1 MEFAPSGFLIFVI
14 AVVVFA
20 IIIIWSGIKQVPQA
34 QEWTVERFGR
44 YTRTLTPGLHLI
56 VPFVD
61 RVGFKLSLRE
71 TVLDI
76 PSQDVISYDN
86 ATITADGVAF
96 YQVIDS
102 ARAAYEVNDLE
113 RAITNLSMTNIRTV
127 IGSMSLDDVLSQRD
141 DINERLLRVI
151 DAATNPWGIKVTR
164 VEIKDL
170 TPPGD
175 LVEAMGRQMK
185 AEREK
190 RAEVL
195 QAEGEKQAAILRA
208 EGLKQSAILEAE
220 GRREAAF
227 RDAEAREREAEAEA
241 KATEFVSNAIAAGD
255 MQAVNYFVAQKYVE
269 AIGNIASAPNQ
280 RVVLFPVE
288 ASNFIGSLGGIAEI
302 AKSAFGGDDDGPG
315 RSNAL
320 SSGRRR
326 STSVPVTSSDTD

>member
-1 MEFAPSGFLIFVI
+1 MEYLPSGFLTFVI

-20 IIIIWSGIKQVPQA
+20 VVIIWAGIKQVPQA

-44 YTRTLTPGLHLI
+44 YTRTLSPGLHLI
-56 VPFVD
+56 TPFVD

-96 YQVIDS
+96 YQVVDS

-208 EGLKQSAILEAE
+208 EGMKQSAILEAE

-269 AIGNIASAPNQ
+269 AIGNIAAAPNQ
-280 RVVLFPVE
+280 RVVLLPIE

-302 AKSAFGGDDDGPG
+302 AKSAFGLDGEEDRRPG
-315 RSNAL
+315 RR
-320 SSGRRR
+320 G
-326 STSVPVTSSDTD
+326 SVPVSSRDGAD

>member
-1 MEFAPSGFLIFVI
+1 MEAYIPSGFLIFVI
-14 AVVVFA
+14 AVVILAAV
-20 IIIIWSGIKQVPQA
+20 IIKSGIKQVSQA

-44 YTRTLTPGLHLI
+44 YTRTLSPGLHLI
-56 VPFVD
+56 IPFVD

-96 YQVIDS
+96 YQVVDS

-113 RAITNLSMTNIRTV
+113 RAITNLAMTNIRTV
-127 IGSMSLDDVLSQRD
+127 IGSMSLDDVLSKRD

-190 RAEVL
+190 RAEIL
-195 QAEGEKQAAILRA
+195 TAEGEKQAAILRA
-208 EGLKQSAILEAE
+208 EGMKQSAILEA
-220 GRREAAF
+220 R
-227 RDAEAREREAEAEA
+227 
-241 KATEFVSNAIAAGD
+241 AAGRPRI
-255 MQAVNYFVAQKYVE
+255 ATPRPVNARQRPKPAQ
-269 AIGNIASAPNQ
+269 P
-280 RVVLFPVE
+280 RLFRRQSRP
-288 ASNFIGSLGGIAEI
+288 ATC
-302 AKSAFGGDDDGPG
+302 
-315 RSNAL
+315 
-320 SSGRRR
+320 RR
-326 STSVPVTSSDTD
+326 SITSWPRNTSKPSAIWHRPQISG

>member
-1 MEFAPSGFLIFVI
+1 M
-14 AVVVFA
+14 
-20 IIIIWSGIKQVPQA
+20 
-34 QEWTVERFGR
+34 
-44 YTRTLTPGLHLI
+44 
-56 VPFVD
+56 
-61 RVGFKLSLRE
+61 
-71 TVLDI
+71 
-76 PSQDVISYDN
+76 
-86 ATITADGVAF
+86 
-96 YQVIDS
+96 
-102 ARAAYEVNDLE
+102 
-113 RAITNLSMTNIRTV
+113 RAITNLAMTNIRTV
-127 IGSMSLDDVLSQRD
+127 IGSMSLDDVLSKRD

-195 QAEGEKQAAILRA
+195 SAEGEKQAAILRA
-208 EGLKQSAILEAE
+208 EGMKQGAILQAE

-241 KATEFVSNAIAAGD
+241 KATESVSKAIAAGD

-280 RVVLFPVE
+280 RVVLFPIE

-302 AKSAFGGDDDGPG
+302 AKSAFGLEGEGESRPG
-315 RSNAL
+315 RQA
-320 SSGRRR
+320 
-326 STSVPVTSSDTD
+326 SVPVTPRVSDE